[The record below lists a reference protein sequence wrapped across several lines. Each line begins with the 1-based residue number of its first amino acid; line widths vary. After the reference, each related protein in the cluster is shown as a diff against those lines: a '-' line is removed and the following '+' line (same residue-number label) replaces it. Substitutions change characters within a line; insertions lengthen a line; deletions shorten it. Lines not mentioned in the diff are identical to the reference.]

1 MVMGEPMRCSELYT
15 GQIIESEGIKYFLVL
30 VLPKT
35 KARETVSGEYVGT
48 VRCFRVDTGEYQN
61 FYTLTDAVE
70 SKEQMTDDEKTAF
83 LMKLQLSEKIKKD
96 VNTYINAKFEDIKN
110 VYHLKEGEKI
120 LLGEDMLTNL
130 YRVIEMEK
138 GKLVESAV
146 ATHDGKLYCIS
157 RTVIDYD
164 NLFVG
169 KKIDDVIYETTRK
182 DVVDV
187 DEKVK
192 QCKEQLKAFKER
204 VEKET
209 DLTNEK
215 LGKYCI
221 RKVEGKKLKSDIKKL
236 YYNSLNRVKEN
247 YYNDKGQV
255 VYVKSH
261 NTDQN
266 VENALGEIKCCIDNL
281 FGKTDKSV
289 PEQIK
294 EDYPNVKIHV
304 CERSTDIRKQIRS
317 VLPRIK

>member
-1 MVMGEPMRCSELYT
+1 MRCSEVYT
-15 GQIIESEGIKYFLVL
+15 GQIVESKGIKYFLVL

-35 KARETVSGEYVGT
+35 KARNTVSGVYIGT
-48 VRCFRVDTGEYQN
+48 VKCYSVDTGEYQN
-61 FYTLTDAVE
+61 FYYLQDAVE

-83 LMKLQLSEKIKKD
+83 LMKLQLSDRIKKD

-110 VYHLKEGEKI
+110 VYHLKEGDKI
-120 LLGEDMLTNL
+120 LINNDLINKM

-138 GKLVESAV
+138 GKLVEKSV
-146 ATHDGKLYCIS
+146 ATYEGKLYCIS
-157 RTVIDYD
+157 REVKDFD
-164 NLFVG
+164 NLVVG
-169 KKIDDVIYETTRK
+169 KKIEDVIYETTRK
-182 DVVDV
+182 DGVDV

-192 QCKEQLKAFKER
+192 QLKEQLKAFKER

-215 LGKYCI
+215 LGMYCI
-221 RKVEGKKLKSDIKKL
+221 RKVGGKKLKSDIKKL
-236 YYNSLNRVKEN
+236 YYNSLNRVKET

-266 VENALGEIKCCIDNL
+266 VGNALGEIKCCIDNL

-294 EDYPNVKIHV
+294 ENYPNVKIHV